1 MKSSCSKKATVAA
14 CQASPAVE
22 RNRYWTRLRSPRSK
36 RSCCPAFTA
45 GNFVANVAFLL
56 NVLPSSSRYTW
67 RAHTKAFAMQTKR
80 ADKQK
85 NCTKTDGRRGS
96 GAEIALSGRA
106 NACERVQFLIRST
119 AHFSDGFAS
128 VVCFCWNS
136 FACALFVLLANGL

>member
-1 MKSSCSKKATVAA
+1 MKWMCSKKATVAA

-36 RSCCPAFTA
+36 RSCCPAFTI
-45 GNFVANVAFLL
+45 AFLL
-56 NVLPSSSRYTW
+56 NFLPSSSRYTW
-67 RAHTKAFAMQTKR
+67 RAHAKAFAMQTKR

-128 VVCFCWNS
+128 VVCFCWDS
-136 FACALFVLLANGL
+136 FACALFVLLVNGL